1 MKVFDDLVINEVKS
15 MVVDDQAEFMDKNA
29 AKNQRLQERIDISE
43 NRIR

>member
-1 MKVFDDLVINEVKS
+1 MKVFDDLVIKEVKS